1 MLKRA
6 LQAVLD
12 GVTLGALIQEAPHPV
27 MAYIAL
33 LAVVLFLI
41 GVFLLPR
48 RDGRSRYRNGLT
60 TVTPAKS

>member
-1 MLKRA
+1 MRA

-12 GVTLGALIQEAPHPV
+12 GVTLGELVQGVPHPG

-33 LAVVLFLI
+33 PAVVLFLI
-41 GVFLLPR
+41 GVFLLPH
-48 RDGRSRYRNGLT
+48 RDERSRYRNGLT